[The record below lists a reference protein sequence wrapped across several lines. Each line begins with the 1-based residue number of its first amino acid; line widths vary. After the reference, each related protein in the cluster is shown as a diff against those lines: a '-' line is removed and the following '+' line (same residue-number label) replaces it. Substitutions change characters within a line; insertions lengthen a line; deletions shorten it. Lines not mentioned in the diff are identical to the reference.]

1 MKRILTILLVV
12 ATMMAS
18 FRMAQ
23 NPLHHF
29 HLKRKNSVNSNE
41 KAP

>member
-1 MKRILTILLVV
+1 MKRILTTLLV
-12 ATMMAS
+12 AAS
-18 FRMAQ
+18 FGMAQ